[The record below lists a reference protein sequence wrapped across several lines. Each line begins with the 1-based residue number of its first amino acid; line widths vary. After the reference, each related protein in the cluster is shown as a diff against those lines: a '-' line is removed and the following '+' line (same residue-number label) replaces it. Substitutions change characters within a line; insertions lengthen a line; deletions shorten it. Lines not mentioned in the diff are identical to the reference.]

1 MRISTITDFL
11 TLADKLDY
19 DLAARKLFISVD
31 ELCQSI
37 SELEEELG
45 ISLFINNNRN
55 EIELTRFGAIF
66 ARGAHKIER
75 DYEDTI
81 SLINKAKGKPM
92 RTMTIGTRYNAAQDE
107 SPYISRALRKYAPN
121 ITPVYTPLMHLTL
134 REKLESGE
142 IDAAVGIV
150 VEDRLYDGF
159 KTICIDRD
167 VYEIVCP
174 LDHPFAKMESVTL
187 EQFAKESVIVPSP
200 KNMASMH
207 MFFTDIFEK
216 AGIEIAQEAYCDDVD
231 GLILQIEA
239 GAGVSMVLSQRRSH
253 FDDRVAFVPV
263 ADSLPYARIN
273 LIWSEETEKRIP
285 GDWLKAFEALSID

>member
-19 DLAARKLFISVD
+19 ELAARKLFITVE
-31 ELCQSI
+31 ELAQSI

-66 ARGAHKIER
+66 ARGAHRIER
-75 DYEDTI
+75 EYEDTI
-81 SLINKAKGKPM
+81 SLLNRAKGKPM
-92 RTMTIGTRYNAAQDE
+92 RTMIIGTRYDASQDE
-107 SPYISRALRKYAPN
+107 SPYITRALREFAPN
-121 ITPVYTPLMHLTL
+121 ITPVYTPLMHMGV

-150 VEDRLYDGF
+150 VEDRLYDGY
-159 KTICIDRD
+159 KTVCIDRD
-167 VYEIVCP
+167 VYELVCP

-187 EQFAKESVIVPSP
+187 EQIAKESVIIPSP
-200 KNMASMH
+200 KTMASMN
-207 MFFTDIFEK
+207 MFFLDIFEK
-216 AGIEIAQEAYCDDVD
+216 AGVEMAQSAYYDDVAS
-231 GLILQIEA
+231 LVLQIES

-253 FDDRVAFVPV
+253 YDDRVAFVPI
-263 ADSLPYARIN
+263 ADELPQARIN
-273 LIWSEETEKRIP
+273 LIWSERTEKHIP
-285 GDWLKAFEALSID
+285 GDWLKAFEALKID